1 MENMKSQSKI
11 IKLNS
16 ADLLSINRIVDTLSD
31 AYSNKE
37 DILIPSELIKDFVYL
52 FNKNLQIPGYLNIIN
67 E

>member
-1 MENMKSQSKI
+1 MKSQSKI